1 MIKNILLRSYI
12 FLSGFVAGLTRLVI
26 SLALARG
33 TPLDGY
39 LGYGSPRVVR
49 HPHTREPWILF
60 TAWKDVAGQVR
71 EV

>member
-1 MIKNILLRSYI
+1 M
-12 FLSGFVAGLTRLVI
+12 AGLTRLVI
-26 SLALARG
+26 SSALARG

-49 HPHTREPWILF
+49 HPYTREQWILF
-60 TAWKDVAGQVR
+60 TAWRDVAGQVR